1 MGIELIFRKYR
12 YIILVFTGM
21 LLGTALINIL
31 IRMGVSAADF
41 LGSDYLAVYET
52 VTVSSNMVWKYVLKA
67 RLKWFVF
74 LVMGGVTKFSRLIF
88 SLFVICIGVS
98 SGALISASVTK
109 YGIWGVLVFLISIFP
124 QFVLYIFSFLIILKL
139 FGRDRAVLKTEHKL
153 LLFLAAAALLIA
165 GSYLEASVNPLLLR
179 KLYILMY

>member
-1 MGIELIFRKYR
+1 MGKELIFRRYR
-12 YIILVFTGM
+12 YIILIFIGM

-31 IRMGVSAADF
+31 IKMGVSTIDF

-52 VTVSSNMVWKYVLKA
+52 VTVSGSMVWKYVIKA

-74 LVMGGVTKFSRLIF
+74 LAMGGITKFSILIF
-88 SLFVICIGVS
+88 SLFVIGVGIS

-109 YGIWGVLVFLISIFP
+109 YGMWGILVFVISIFP
-124 QFVLYIFSFLIILKL
+124 QFVLYAISFVIILKM
-139 FGRDRAVLKTEHKL
+139 FGNDRAVFKTKHKVI
-153 LLFLAAAALLIA
+153 LFFAAVVALVA
-165 GSYLEASVNPLLLR
+165 GTYLEAVINPILLR